1 MIQNQNQVSETVT
14 GCISVPLQKGNP
26 AYLGMPGKK
35 GEVWVKGKATSQHC
49 IVQNKGQEGVG
60 LILEEKKQF
69 ADCTHSWTLVGK
81 QRYNVLTHTQCRTLT
96 QFSLQSLFS
105 VKLETNYRILFWH
118 KSPEQPVLCHIIH
131 GFKTHKEED
140 QFRAPHPIQL
150 AAYPPA
156 TAHNTSKSQPVHHK
170 HCDLLMM
177 CPPPLPQSQGTAGDI
192 AYCTSPSFQN
202 KFLYRHYKQE

>member
-14 GCISVPLQKGNP
+14 GCISVLLQKGSP

-35 GEVWVKGKATSQHC
+35 REVWVKGRATSQHC
-49 IVQNKGQEGVG
+49 IVPNKGQKGVG

-69 ADCTHSWTLVGK
+69 ADCTHSWTLVG
-81 QRYNVLTHTQCRTLT
+81 QQIYNVLTHTQCRTLT

-118 KSPEQPVLCHIIH
+118 KSPKQPVLCHITH
-131 GFKTHKEED
+131 GFKTKKRISSELLTQSSQQHILL
-140 QFRAPHPIQL
+140 PQL
-150 AAYPPA
+150 
-156 TAHNTSKSQPVHHK
+156 TNTSESQPVLPK

-177 CPPPLPQSQGTAGDI
+177 CPPPLPQSQRSAGDI
-192 AYCTSPSFQN
+192 AYCRSPSFQN
-202 KFLYRHYKQE
+202 KFLYWHYKQE